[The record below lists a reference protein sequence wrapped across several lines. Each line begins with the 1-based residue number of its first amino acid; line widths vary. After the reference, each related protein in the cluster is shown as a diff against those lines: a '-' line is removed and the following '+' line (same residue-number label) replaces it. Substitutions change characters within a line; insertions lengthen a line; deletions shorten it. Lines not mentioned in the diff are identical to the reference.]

1 MHFCITWVIFQQFS
15 RRDVKLVAF
24 LIIFHLLN
32 YTSPLIPKL
41 YGKMKQKLAYY
52 EVESTP
58 KNEFSLYLITFHG
71 KVSQFV
77 VSLLSIMVTFRV
89 TTTQELVFEAKR
101 VCQRIKHRF
110 VVCISSW
117 WIQNRYTEMDPI
129 RPLFYR
135 YNPCN
140 LHRVTHDNG
149 GWRTLSMVVA
159 RERCRV

>member
-1 MHFCITWVIFQQFS
+1 MDFYITWVIFQQFS
-15 RRDVKLVAF
+15 RRDRKLVAF
-24 LIIFHLLN
+24 PIIFINSIIHPLLFQN
-32 YTSPLIPKL
+32 VIEKVN
-41 YGKMKQKLAYY
+41 KI
-52 EVESTP
+52 
-58 KNEFSLYLITFHG
+58 SLLWSRINAKKWVFVVPYTFHG
-71 KVSQFV
+71 NVSQFV
-77 VSLLSIMVTFRV
+77 ASLLSIMVTFRV

-117 WIQNRYTEMDPI
+117 WIQNRYKEMDPI